1 MMIPVMVNSKTHLI
15 YCFILFLSHMKSCL
29 VYASVAADQKGNN
42 KIVIAIVRTP
52 KYLYAILKSVTSFI
66 PRFRAMMK
74 LDIWYW
80 MIVAIWMIKNLLP
93 VLNKG
98 FICFIFIYFMDGLNF
113 LYFPRYK
120 KIENKIVTI
129 SGVMHKQIHKSNREP
144 LVTKVNE

>member
-66 PRFRAMMK
+66 PRFRAMM
-74 LDIWYW
+74 L
-80 MIVAIWMIKNLLP
+80 MLAL
-93 VLNKG
+93 
-98 FICFIFIYFMDGLNF
+98 GLT
-113 LYFPRYK
+113 K
-120 KIENKIVTI
+120 ENEELRRFFD
-129 SGVMHKQIHKSNREP
+129 N
-144 LVTKVNE
+144 